1 MNTNELLRFFLLPIY
16 QPIKGIQSLL
26 ENKRKITYSISI
38 FLFLGIIYTISV
50 QLAYMKGLGANVEP
64 FIKIPANE
72 YYFWQRFYQIPF
84 FFITSIIFAGTVR
97 LLSIA
102 FSGKGR
108 YEDLF
113 CIFAI
118 AQTFPMFITMWIPE
132 TIYFVFFSKA
142 TVMPIWFDISRQ
154 IIGILWPLVIMILGI
169 SVIEKI
175 KWYQSLI
182 VTLIASVPTVL
193 LMVIFIR

>member
-1 MNTNELLRFFLLPIY
+1 MNINELLRFFLLPIF
-16 QPIKGIQSLL
+16 QPIKGIQLLL
-26 ENKRKITYSISI
+26 ENKRKITYSVLI

-108 YEDLF
+108 YEDHF

-118 AQTFPMFITMWIPE
+118 AQTFPMFITMWVPE

-142 TVMPIWFDISRQ
+142 TVMPVWFDISRQ
-154 IIGILWPLVIMILGI
+154 IIGILWPLIIMILGI
-169 SVIEKI
+169 SIIEKI
-175 KWYQSLI
+175 KWYHSLL

>member
-1 MNTNELLRFFLLPIY
+1 MNINELLRFFLLPIF
-16 QPIKGIQSLL
+16 QPIKGIQLLL
-26 ENKRKITYSISI
+26 ENKRKITYSVLI

-108 YEDLF
+108 YEDHF

-118 AQTFPMFITMWIPE
+118 AQTFPMFITMWVPE
-132 TIYFVFFSKA
+132 TIYFVFFNKA
-142 TVMPIWFDISRQ
+142 TVMPIWFDVTRQ
-154 IIGILWPLVIMILGI
+154 IIGILWPLIIMILGI
-169 SVIEKI
+169 SIIEKI
-175 KWYQSLI
+175 KWYHSLL

>member
-1 MNTNELLRFFLLPIY
+1 MNINELLRFFLLPIY
-16 QPIKGIQSLL
+16 QPIQSIQLLL
-26 ENKRKITYSISI
+26 ENKRKITYSVLI

-97 LLSIA
+97 LLSIV
-102 FSGKGR
+102 FSGKGNF
-108 YEDLF
+108 EDHF

-118 AQTFPMFITMWIPE
+118 AQTLPMFITMWIPE
-132 TIYFVFFSKA
+132 TIYIVFFSKA
-142 TVMPIWFDISRQ
+142 TVMPIGFDVSRQ
-154 IIGILWPLVIMILGI
+154 VIGILWPLIIMIIGI
-169 SVIEKI
+169 SFIENI
-175 KWYQSLI
+175 KWYHSLI